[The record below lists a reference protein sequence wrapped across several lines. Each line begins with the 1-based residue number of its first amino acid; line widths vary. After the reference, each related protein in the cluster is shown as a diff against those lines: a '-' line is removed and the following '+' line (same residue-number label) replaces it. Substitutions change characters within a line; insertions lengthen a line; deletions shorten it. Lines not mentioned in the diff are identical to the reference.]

1 MRRSVSTRAMLRRAI
16 LGAALSLSAGSA
28 MAQSYEVL
36 KYELSTPDVEPSEE
50 LRALLPAEIRDR
62 GTLLVGGRWDAPPY
76 AFFPEGTTDWTGF
89 EADLVRG
96 VAALL
101 GLEIVLEPI
110 TNEQTVIGVNSNRY
124 DIGVGFFANLQ
135 ARQEVVTNVTYLRNI
150 FGFVVADGNPHGV
163 ETVADACG
171 LRTIQTGG
179 NFDYAG
185 ALNAIC
191 EEQGLPLAERVQVA
205 EGISGLLA
213 LKSGQIDVYFQ
224 SYGQQKYFEEV
235 VDEPIHAFVAPEIGW
250 TGMGLIAKNDR
261 TDVQE
266 AVLGAIKQ
274 LYAIGYY
281 DELIEK
287 WDFQPLYE
295 ENPQINGGQDSR
307 WWPASQAVQ

>member
-1 MRRSVSTRAMLRRAI
+1 MHLFPSSRTMLRAAAI
-16 LGAALSLSAGSA
+16 SAVLGLSAGGV

-36 KYELSTPDVEPSEE
+36 KYELSTPEVEPSEE

-76 AFFPEGTTDWTGF
+76 AFFPEGTKDWTGF

-96 VAALL
+96 IAAVL
-101 GLEIVLEPI
+101 GLELVLEPI

-124 DIGVGFFANLQ
+124 DIGVGFFANLE
-135 ARQEVVTNVTYLRNI
+135 ARQETVTNVTYLRNI
-150 FGFVVADGNPHGV
+150 FGIVVPAENPHGIEEV
-163 ETVADACG
+163 SDACG

-191 EEQGLPLAERVQVA
+191 EEKGLPLAERVQVA
-205 EGISGLLA
+205 EGVSGLLA

-224 SYGQQKYFEEV
+224 SYGQQKYFAEV
-235 VDEPIHAFVAPEIGW
+235 VDEPIHALIAPEIGW
-250 TGMGLIAKNDR
+250 VGMGLIVKNDR

-266 AVLGAIKQ
+266 AVLGAVKQ
-274 LYAIGYY
+274 LHENGYY

-295 ENPQINGGQDSR
+295 ANPQINGGQESR
-307 WWPASQAVQ
+307 WWPTSKAVQ